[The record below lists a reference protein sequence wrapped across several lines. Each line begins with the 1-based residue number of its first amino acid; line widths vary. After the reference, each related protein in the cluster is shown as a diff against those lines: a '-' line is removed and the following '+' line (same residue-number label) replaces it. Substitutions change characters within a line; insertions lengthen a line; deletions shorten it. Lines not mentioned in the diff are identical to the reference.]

1 MSTCSAIL
9 VNFHGASDIAEAVQ
23 SILLDEPEL
32 DVVVVDNSN
41 DVHEFARLVALL
53 PSRVRVLNPKE
64 NLGFGRGCNLAW
76 SVTSSEFA
84 FFVNPDVRIARGCIQ
99 ALLQAMADD
108 PSLAAVAPRQ
118 FLDRE
123 CQWHMPPAWLP
134 TSVRAWVHEKATRDA
149 AAALRVARASRAE
162 NLRLWSACS
171 PVRQRALSGGVL
183 MLRRTA
189 LALNELPFDPRFFMY
204 FEDSDLCT
212 RLRRRGAGMATIP
225 SAHAIHA
232 WRNLPHKAPLMEEGS
247 RVFFDKYYPDDR
259 GWLYRS
265 RTMGPVPDLPGRFR
279 FCLAPSSAVPVPS
292 EWHAGWLLELSPS
305 PLLQPSIGM
314 FGSGEA
320 AEVSRKTLSCFEGA
334 SVYGRLGGLSTKIP
348 DCKLLYW
355 AATE

>member
-1 MSTCSAIL
+1 MSICSAIL

-53 PSRVRVLNPKE
+53 PSHVQVLDPKA

-76 SVTSSEFA
+76 SSTSSEYV
-84 FFVNPDVRIARGCIQ
+84 FFINPDVRLARGCTQ

-108 PSLAAVAPRQ
+108 PELAAVAPRQ
-118 FLDRE
+118 FLDHE
-123 CQWHMPPAWLP
+123 CQWHMPSAWLP
-134 TSVRAWVHEKATRDA
+134 TSVRAWVHEKAMRDNA
-149 AAALRVARASRAE
+149 VALRVARAARAE
-162 NLRLWSACS
+162 NLRLWSTDS
-171 PVRQRALSGGVL
+171 PVRQRALSGGVF
-183 MLRRTA
+183 MLRRSA

-212 RLRRRGAGMATIP
+212 RLRRRGSGMAIIP
-225 SAHAIHA
+225 SARAVHA
-232 WRNLPHKAPLMEEGS
+232 WRNLPHKALLMEEGS
-247 RVFFDKYYPDDR
+247 RVFFDKYYPDDQD
-259 GWLYRS
+259 WLYRS
-265 RTMGPVPDLPGRFR
+265 RTMGPLPDLPGGLRFS
-279 FCLAPSSAVPVPS
+279 LALSSVVPIPP

-314 FGSGEA
+314 FGAGDA
-320 AEVSRKTLSCFEGA
+320 AQVSRKTLSCFEGA
-334 SVYGRLGGLSTKIP
+334 SVYGRLGGVSTKIP
-348 DCKLLYW
+348 DCQLLCW